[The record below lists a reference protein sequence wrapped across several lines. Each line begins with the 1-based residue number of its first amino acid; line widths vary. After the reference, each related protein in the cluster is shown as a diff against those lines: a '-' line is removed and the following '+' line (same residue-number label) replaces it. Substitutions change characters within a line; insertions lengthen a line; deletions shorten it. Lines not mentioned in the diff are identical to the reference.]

1 MLIQTS
7 TYLMANNYK
16 YPSGNA
22 GRTNN
27 RNTMKY
33 LSNYMED
40 RQTKAIDKAKAFFA
54 FSDKQ
59 VEEGKAKQGLTDDIK
74 LVSVGSGLIC
84 PKDTAKTLI
93 KELDTIYKNSIK
105 QDVEENTKDGVI
117 KRELYN
123 HEAFYCGEIEQTVDA
138 LQDYPLTVED
148 IQKIYQGETRA
159 RCEGKKE
166 FLSR

>member
-1 MLIQTS
+1 
-7 TYLMANNYK
+7 
-16 YPSGNA
+16 
-22 GRTNN
+22 
-27 RNTMKY
+27 
-33 LSNYMED
+33 MEEK
-40 RQTKAIDKAKAFFA
+40 QTKAMDKAKAFFA

-84 PKDTAKTLI
+84 PKDNTKELI
-93 KELDTIYKNSIK
+93 KALDTIYKECIK
-105 QDVEENTKDGVI
+105 QDVEENTMDGVI

-123 HEAFYCGEIEQTVDA
+123 HEAFYCGEIEQTSDA

-148 IQKIYQGETRA
+148 IQRVYQGETQA
-159 RCEGKKE
+159 RREGKKE